1 MNWNYVLYI
10 KDWSDPC
17 TSFPYKNT
25 PLLQVPR
32 GNIKERACLM
42 KRHLYAESPQGK
54 NDNTTVDFTEA
65 ETSLTGKVKSL
76 MKKQLC

>member
-1 MNWNYVLYI
+1 
-10 KDWSDPC
+10 
-17 TSFPYKNT
+17 
-25 PLLQVPR
+25 
-32 GNIKERACLM
+32 M